1 MDALVKPRMTAQ
13 PVALTRMDRPPSVLT
28 AGKDR
33 RWGGYHVGKAARGG
47 AFALGCAERQAHS
60 RNGRRATY
68 EIIIPFSPG
77 SGVDLIGRAVATA
90 LTDLLGQTAVVLNRE
105 GASGTL
111 GFTVLAAA
119 PPDGHM
125 LAFGPTTS
133 IANAPYLVKGVRYNV
148 ELFEYICQIFENIFT
163 FSVGP
168 QSKINSAQE
177 LFALAREKPG
187 TVTFGHA
194 GLGSIPHLSGENLA
208 DALHLK
214 LQHVPFRGDAPVV
227 PALLSGQIDV
237 GSVGI
242 SSIRGNDKI
251 RPLVV
256 FADQRHPVYPNVPT
270 AKELGVTTLL
280 CRPGTMA
287 CSRRRVCRPR
297 CAIGFERACA
307 DALKHDAVLR
317 AVNNT
322 GMSFKHLNSAQFH
335 AQPPP
340 TTSPRASWSSARA
353 RDAVGEASS
362 ASS

>member
-1 MDALVKPRMTAQ
+1 M
-13 PVALTRMDRPPSVLT
+13 
-28 AGKDR
+28 
-33 RWGGYHVGKAARGG
+33 
-47 AFALGCAERQAHS
+47 LGCAAAASAQQKWPS
-60 RNGRRATY
+60 RNI

-148 ELFEYICQIFENIFT
+148 ESFEYICQIFENVFT

-194 GLGSIPHLSGENLA
+194 GLGTIPHLSGENLA
-208 DALHLK
+208 DALKLK

-242 SSIRGNDKI
+242 SRSGATTRYARWWCSRTSAI
-251 RPLVV
+251 RPTRMCRP
-256 FADQRHPVYPNVPT
+256 QRSSASRPR
-270 AKELGVTTLL
+270 
-280 CRPGTMA
+280 CRPGTTA
-287 CSRRRVCRPR
+287 CSRRRACRPR
-297 CAIGFERACA
+297 CA
-307 DALKHDAVLR
+307 
-317 AVNNT
+317 T
-322 GMSFKHLNSAQFH
+322 GSNA
-335 AQPPP
+335 PVP
-340 TTSPRASWSSARA
+340 TR
-353 RDAVGEASS
+353 
-362 ASS
+362 

>member
-1 MDALVKPRMTAQ
+1 MIARTSLA
-13 PVALTRMDRPPSVLT
+13 VALSLSFC
-28 AGKDR
+28 G
-33 RWGGYHVGKAARGG
+33 AAS
-47 AFALGCAERQAHS
+47 AQQKWPS
-60 RNGRRATY
+60 RNI

-148 ELFEYICQIFENIFT
+148 ESFEYICQIFENIFT

-208 DALHLK
+208 DALKLK

-256 FADQRHPVYPNVPT
+256 FADERHPVYPNVPT
-270 AKELGVTTLL
+270 AKELGVTASVP
-280 CRPGTMA
+280 PGHNGLFA
-287 CSRRRVCRPR
+287 PKGLPAEVRDRL
-297 CAIGFERACA
+297 ERACA
-307 DALKHDAVLR
+307 DALKHEAVLR

-322 GMSFKHLNSAQFH
+322 GMTFKHLNSAQFH
-335 AQPPP
+335 AQ
-340 TTSPRASWSSARA
+340 TAADYKSK
-353 RDAVGEASS
+353 GELVKRLGLETQ
-362 ASS
+362 